1 MRLLPH
7 TARTF
12 TYSVKEQG
20 ATKAAVELR
29 ETQCES
35 VARAILFRITILM
48 FPSTLMPMHVQSQ
61 SITWLS
67 IRLPLRLNSLAMP

>member
-48 FPSTLMPMHVQSQ
+48 FPSMLMPMHVQSQ
-61 SITWLS
+61 SITWQS